1 MVNVRD
7 RPHLQS
13 VDTFDFVV
21 LVGDKNE
28 VKKSLEDLPKSCCTW
43 ILLEAL
49 TTVSS
54 HNFKNDTFLIKI
66 KK

>member
-7 RPHLQS
+7 RQYLLS
-13 VDTFDFVV
+13 VDTFDYVV

-28 VKKSLEDLPKSCCTW
+28 VKKPLQDLPKSCCTW

-49 TTVSS
+49 TTV
-54 HNFKNDTFLIKI
+54 NFFLYNN
-66 KK
+66 